1 MFEPEIIS
9 PRQPAAE
16 YPLSYGQQRLWFLH
30 RFDPSDPS
38 YNTSYVYKLKG
49 RLDTVAL
56 EAAFTAVAA
65 RHESLRTRFREVAGE
80 PLAIVDPPSPV
91 TLERL
96 TAPDEKEAFALVS
109 TLTNAAFDLAAAPPF
124 RVSLIEIGPD
134 EHVLCVVL
142 HHINGDGWSLNI
154 LRTEVATHYG
164 SRGTAPLPDLPLQY
178 GEHTRLLHSSGSE
191 LRELQWW
198 AGQLA
203 GVPPLELPTD
213 RPRPARRTSAG
224 SEVEFQIDA
233 DLAAAIGA
241 LGRRTRCTP
250 YMVLLSAYQVMLSRH
265 TGQTD
270 FCVGTP
276 SAGRGSTE
284 LETMIGFLSTTLVL
298 RCDLSG
304 DPTFGDLLKR
314 TRKVVLNALSRQD
327 VPFERLVAELDME
340 RDLSRTPLFQTLFA
354 FHTHGD
360 ATDPLPGVDAE
371 PFPNGWF
378 PARLDLSMDL
388 TPIEDGRLFGTVIY
402 STDLFD
408 RETVERLVDRFKEL
422 LAAVVADPEVRVGS
436 LRMLPDAELGLL
448 ERWNET
454 ETELPEVTLVDL
466 LLEQAAATPDAV
478 AAGKLTYAEL
488 AGLAAELAGRLAAAG
503 IGRGSLVAI
512 QMERGTDMLVALLGV
527 AMSGAA
533 YLPVDPDY
541 PRARVSYVIEDSGA
555 ALVLTGL
562 DDLPPGTGALARP
575 RPDDL
580 PPGAETSERPR
591 QDHLPQS
598 TGTPG
603 RPRQDHLPQST
614 GTPERPRQDDLSPA
628 IGVLGRP
635 RPDDTAYVLYTSG
648 STGRPKGVVVSHRAL
663 TNFLLAMRILVGS
676 SPRDVWLALTSL
688 SFDISA
694 LELYLP
700 LVTGGRVVVADAE
713 TARDGVRLARLVR
726 DEGVTHV
733 QATPSGWRVLLT
745 GDLPRVVGLTGGEP
759 LPPRFARELRPR
771 VDRLVNVYGPTE
783 TTIWSTAWDVPEN
796 PGEVVIGRPIANTT
810 VHVLDPAGHPCPIG
824 VPGELLI
831 GGAGVADG
839 YLGRPALTAERFVPG
854 PAGSRVYRTG
864 DRARHRNDG
873 TLEFL
878 GRTDNQ
884 VKLRGHRIEL
894 GEIEAVLD
902 AHPGVRQAVV
912 AVRGDRLVA
921 FAVPAVSPPASASPA
936 NIPATATT
944 SPGSPAIPSSQ
955 VDATTAPSSPD
966 SVGIIPSSPDDIGT
980 VPSPPDDVEVIPSPD
995 GARTAR
1001 LLDELREHAGRELP
1015 GYMVPSVF
1023 VAVEALPLTPNGKID
1038 RNALP
1043 EAGAGPER
1051 SVTPPRTP
1059 GERLVAQVFTEVL
1072 GEALGGSEVGAHDDF
1087 FTLGGHSL
1095 LATMVTAR
1103 LTALS
1108 GVEVP
1113 VREVFLRPTAAGLAE
1128 LIAGTGGGETDGS
1141 WPPTGAGGEE
1151 TDGSPITGETDG
1163 SWPEPITGVR
1173 SGQKDGPRPRP
1184 KGVTP
1189 PLSYGQERLW
1199 FLNRLDPDDASYN
1212 MCLVRRL
1219 RGPLDRDALGRALD
1233 GTVARHESLR
1243 TRFPEVDGA
1252 PVVVID
1258 PPGPVAVEET
1268 TATDE
1273 AEALERVAA
1282 LTNTPFGLASRP
1294 PLRVTLIRIAED
1306 DHVLCVT
1313 LHHILGDGWSL
1324 NLIFDELSHL
1334 YSGRNALPPVPLQF
1348 GDVARWQRERD
1359 TGDLIGY
1366 WRDMLA
1372 DPTPLDLPV
1381 DRPRVAGTSRRG
1393 DVATIRLDAGE
1404 VAALSR
1410 LGREHGATM
1419 FMVLLAAY
1427 QVLLSRHTGQ
1437 GDILVGAATAGRDR
1451 VQLEP
1456 VVGYLSD
1463 TLVLRGDLSA
1473 DPTFSGL
1480 LRETQTRVLDAFSH
1494 QGVPFEELVT
1504 ALRVERDLTRT
1515 PLFQTM
1521 IILHTQDSGRP
1532 LDAFAGLTTT
1542 GFDHGM
1548 RQAKLELMMEAWQ
1561 DEHELVLTFVYD
1573 TELFDRATVEA
1584 MAARFRLLLTALPG
1598 ASGDQISRLPLR
1610 TADDDALLLRLS
1622 EGPAQPAATAV
1633 RDLFA
1638 ATVRTT
1644 PDAVA
1649 VECGDAALTY
1659 AELDARADE
1668 LAALLRARGVVPGDV
1683 VGVCLNRSPDAVA
1696 ALLATWRAGAAYL
1709 PLDPEH
1715 PTERLAFMLAD
1726 SAASL
1731 VLTSADLTGRLPST
1745 TPLARTADAP
1755 TGRTPGP
1762 LTGETPDPVTGEMT
1776 GRTPGPMT
1784 DRPADEV
1791 TGRTPDRVT
1800 GPMPGFMTDPVA
1812 GEVTAPGGEAAYVI
1826 YTSGSTGTPKGVV
1839 VEHRNLAARVAWM
1852 RQAYGLHPGDRVVQF
1867 ASLSFD
1873 THAEEIYPALAAG
1886 ARLRLL
1892 PDGGVTLPDHLDQI
1906 TVLDL
1911 PTAYWHALVDE
1922 IDEIAWPPA
1931 LRLVILGGEQVHE
1944 AAVTRWRER
1953 FGDRIRL
1960 VNTYGPTEATIIATA
1975 ATLDG
1980 SPGRPPIGTPIGGT
1994 RVLVLDDR
2002 GEPVPPG
2009 APGELCIGGAGVA
2022 RGYLG
2027 RPELTG
2033 ERFPLLGRERV
2044 YRTGDRARWRAD
2056 GQLEFLGR
2064 EDGQVKVRGFRIEL
2078 GEIEARL
2085 LAHPGVGQAAVAVHQ
2100 ETLVGYT
2107 VGTAGGEEL
2116 ARHLAD
2122 GLPAYM
2128 VPAHWVSL
2136 DVLPLTSNGK
2146 LDRAALPAPVTE
2158 IRAKTAPRGDAEELV
2173 AEVFG
2178 EVLGIEGIGAFD
2190 DFFALGGHSLLATRV
2205 IARLRAAIEVDVPIR
2220 ALFARSTVAGL
2231 AVTVEELLV
2240 AELSELSD
2248 EEAVRL
2254 METGS

>member
-1 MFEPEIIS
+1 MFKPEIIS

-38 YNTSYVYKLKG
+38 YNTSYVYTLKG

-96 TAPDEKEAFALVS
+96 TAPGEKEAFALVS

-154 LRTEVATHYG
+154 LRTEVAAHYG

-178 GEHTRLLHSSGSE
+178 GEHTRLLHASGSE

-203 GVPPLELPTD
+203 GVPSLELPTD
-213 RPRPARRTSAG
+213 RPRPAQRTSAG

-233 DLAAAIGA
+233 DLAAAVGA

-250 YMVLLSAYQVMLSRH
+250 YMVLLSAYQVLLARH

-388 TPIEDGRLFGTVIY
+388 TPIDDGRLFGTVIY

-422 LAAVVADPEVRVGS
+422 LAAVVADSEARVGS
-436 LRMLPDAELGLL
+436 LRIMPDTELGLL

-454 ETELPEVTLVDL
+454 EAELPEVTLVDL

-478 AAGKLTYAEL
+478 AAGTLTYAEL
-488 AGLAAELAGRLAAAG
+488 AGLAAELAGRLASAG

-541 PRARVSYVIEDSGA
+541 PRARVSYVIGDSGA
-555 ALVLTGL
+555 ALVLTSL
-562 DDLPPGTGALARP
+562 DDLPPVPGTPEQP

-580 PPGAETSERPR
+580 LPKTGA
-591 QDHLPQS
+591 
-598 TGTPG
+598 
-603 RPRQDHLPQST
+603 
-614 GTPERPRQDDLSPA
+614 PERPDLEDLLLGAGGPA
-628 IGVLGRP
+628 RP

-663 TNFLLAMRILVGS
+663 TNFLLAMRTLVGS

-745 GDLPRVVGLTGGEP
+745 GDLPHVVGLTGGEP

-796 PGEVVIGRPIANTT
+796 PGEIVIGRPIANTT

-921 FAVPAVSPPASASPA
+921 FAVPIATPPAE
-936 NIPATATT
+936 
-944 SPGSPAIPSSQ
+944 G
-955 VDATTAPSSPD
+955 
-966 SVGIIPSSPDDIGT
+966 
-980 VPSPPDDVEVIPSPD
+980 
-995 GARTAR
+995 

-1043 EAGAGPER
+1043 EASAGPER

-1072 GEALGGSEVGAHDDF
+1072 GEALGGAEVGAHDDF

-1108 GVEVP
+1108 GVEIP

-1128 LIAGTGGGETDGS
+1128 LIAGTEGGE
-1141 WPPTGAGGEE
+1141 
-1151 TDGSPITGETDG
+1151 
-1163 SWPEPITGVR
+1163 
-1173 SGQKDGPRPRP
+1173 KDGPRPRP
-1184 KGVTP
+1184 EGVIP

-1268 TATDE
+1268 TAADE
-1273 AEALERVAA
+1273 AEALERVAS

-1324 NLIFDELSHL
+1324 NLIVDELSHL
-1334 YSGRNALPPVPLQF
+1334 YSGRDALPPLPLQF

-1359 TGDLIGY
+1359 TGDLLGY
-1366 WRDMLA
+1366 WRGMLA

-1393 DVATIRLDAGE
+1393 DVATIRLAAGE

-1437 GDILVGAATAGRDR
+1437 SDILVGAATAGRDR

-1532 LDAFAGLTTT
+1532 RDAFAGLTTT

-1548 RQAKLELMMEAWQ
+1548 RQAKLELMLEAWQ

-1610 TADDDALLLRLS
+1610 TADDDALLLCLS

-1633 RDLFA
+1633 QDLFA

-1659 AELDARADE
+1659 AELDTRADE

-1715 PTERLAFMLAD
+1715 PAERLAFMLAD

-1755 TGRTPGP
+1755 TGRTPSP
-1762 LTGETPDPVTGEMT
+1762 PS
-1776 GRTPGPMT
+1776 
-1784 DRPADEV
+1784 
-1791 TGRTPDRVT
+1791 
-1800 GPMPGFMTDPVA
+1800 
-1812 GEVTAPGGEAAYVI
+1812 GEVAVPGGEAAYVI

-1892 PDGGVTLPDHLDQI
+1892 PDGGVTLPDHLDRV

-1980 SPGRPPIGTPIGGT
+1980 SPGRQPIGTPIGDT

-2116 ARHLAD
+2116 ARHLTD

-2173 AEVFG
+2173 ADVFG